1 MDDAINAHEDTGQP
15 QGEPGEDGH
24 SRNLRT
30 ILLLDICDS
39 TGIVERLGD
48 TATAQLFREHDR
60 LVLRLQQAWRG
71 RLIDRSDGLLL
82 LFERPMDGLGFG
94 LDYGQGLAE
103 IGKLRHIELKARAG
117 LHVGELLTWRNS
129 EESVRLGAKPLE
141 VEGLAKPMAARLMS
155 IARPGQILMS
165 AVAESLTHR
174 AVRDMGER
182 GQALVWRSH
191 GRWRFKGMPE
201 TQEVFEVGEPG
212 IAPLRRPIESAKA
225 QRAVPLWRRPTA
237 MAAEAALVSAIAV
250 GGWFATRP
258 PPAIAF
264 NERDWV
270 VVGDLRNLTGDTRLE
285 DSLEQAFRISLEQS
299 RHVNVLSDLKVR
311 DTLARMRLA
320 PDTVVD
326 RDIAAQIAQRD
337 GARAVILPTVSEV
350 GGRLRMSVE
359 VVDPATQTTVYAHA
373 ADGKGEASVLASIDE
388 VTGALRNDL
397 GEAVE
402 QIEKD
407 SRPLPEVTT
416 GSVDALRAYALAQDA
431 YARYAFDEA
440 LQLYR
445 RATELDPE
453 FALAWLGR
461 MRSLIATV
469 DAPAAVESLR
479 KAVALKGK
487 LPPRES
493 LYVDA
498 WASEFDEPSEAT
510 GRWVQLASMYPDY
523 LPGRG
528 NAALWL
534 YEENRFEEALPH
546 AIAGTIEQ
554 NPLRG
559 QEFDTVGRVQLALEA
574 YPEAEGALRR
584 SLEEVGGSSLRR
596 LVSTAAAQRKFEE
609 AERQAKG
616 LDPANAH
623 HYMEQSSL
631 AIDRARFED
640 ARKLSQASLRVLKN
654 KHGLASRYLAVP
666 VGLSAW
672 LAGDVA
678 DARRTLDS
686 VVRASLE
693 ALEQA
698 GEGVLVDAEDD
709 ATTALAAALVLQRMG
724 ETASSD
730 PVLSALEAKPVLMRI
745 PAVAELATVLRAE
758 KLRRGGH
765 AAKSIELLQPLITGA
780 ERYQTRVALMEA
792 LADEGRVA
800 DALEQAR
807 WLQRRRGLA
816 YAELECGGCLQALN
830 VLDSNLAIRR
840 EAQLLRAEGQEVEA
854 ERKLKDF
861 NRLWPVE
868 VLPPYFSES

>member
-1 MDDAINAHEDTGQP
+1 MDDASNAHDDTGQP

-82 LFERPMDGLGFG
+82 LFERPMDGLGFA
-94 LDYGQGLAE
+94 LDYGQGLAG
-103 IGKLRHIELKARAG
+103 IGKLRDIELKARAG

-182 GQALVWRSH
+182 GLALVWKSH

-237 MAAEAALVSAIAV
+237 MAAEAALVAAIAV

-270 VVGDLRNLTGDTRLE
+270 VVGDLRNLTGDARLE

-337 GARAVILPTVSEV
+337 GARAVLLPTVSEV

-359 VVDPATQTTVYAHA
+359 VVDPATQTTVYAHV

-388 VTGALRNDL
+388 VTGALRADL
-397 GEAVE
+397 GEAIA
-402 QIEKD
+402 QIDRD
-407 SRPLPEVTT
+407 SKPLPEVTT
-416 GSVDALRAYALAQDA
+416 GNLDALRAYALGQEA
-431 YARYAFDEA
+431 YVARDYGRASD
-440 LQLYR
+440 LYEL
-445 RATELDPE
+445 ATELDPD
-453 FALAWLGR
+453 FASAWVGSMRVHYAR
-461 MRSLIATV
+461 MEPEAATR
-469 DAPAAVESLR
+469 AMEAAKSR
-479 KAVALKGK
+479 ASG
-487 LPPRES
+487 LPRREAMYLS
-493 LYVDA
+493 A
-498 WASEFDEPSEAT
+498 WASEFDAPSEAT
-510 GRWVQLASMYPDY
+510 GKWIELAELYPDY
-523 LPGRG
+523 FPGLS
-528 NAALWL
+528 NAAMWL
-534 YEENRFEEALPH
+534 FRENRFAQSLKFAH
-546 AIAGTIEQ
+546 AATVPQ
-554 NPLRG
+554 NPL
-559 QEFDTVGRVQLALEA
+559 LALDYDSQGRA
-574 YPEAEGALRR
+574 LLALGREAEAR
-584 SLEEVGGSSLRR
+584 SAFDESLARSPGSSLRR
-596 LVSTAAAQRKFEE
+596 RMAVDAASRDFE
-609 AERQAKG
+609 AARSLAARFQAKDRHSFIERTSLLIDEGRWSEASEMATRG
-616 LDPANAH
+616 LR
-623 HYMEQSSL
+623 L
-631 AIDRARFED
+631 AEKDGGFD
-640 ARKLSQASLRVLKN
+640 ARSFLVVSATAMWLDGQDARAGQLVDKCLEQTLPRLERRVL
-654 KHGLASRYLAVP
+654 
-666 VGLSAW
+666 
-672 LAGDVA
+672 
-678 DARRTLDS
+678 
-686 VVRASLE
+686 
-693 ALEQA
+693 
-698 GEGVLVDAEDD
+698 GVTSEDD
-709 ATTALAAALVLQRMG
+709 ASLALAAALVAQRLRNG
-724 ETASSD
+724 APARKVRET
-730 PVLSALEAKPVLMRI
+730 LEAYPEVLAFSTVSNLLQVVAAEQLRLDGN
-745 PAVAELATVLRAE
+745 PRQAVEILAPLVQQGNEPFQARVVLQNAYIDLGVTDE
-758 KLRRGGH
+758 AVVHSKWLQAHRGY
-765 AAKSIELLQPLITGA
+765 AYVDYACSNCLQPLN
-780 ERYQTRVALMEA
+780 VADSSIALLRESEA
-792 LADEGRVA
+792 L
-800 DALEQAR
+800 
-807 WLQRRRGLA
+807 
-816 YAELECGGCLQALN
+816 
-830 VLDSNLAIRR
+830 
-840 EAQLLRAEGQEVEA
+840 QEVDADKAKEA
-854 ERKLKDF
+854 LREFK
-861 NRLWPVE
+861 NIWPESRVE
-868 VLPPYFSES
+868 LTSR

>member
-1 MDDAINAHEDTGQP
+1 MDDASNAHDDTGQP

-82 LFERPMDGLGFG
+82 LFERPMDGLGFA
-94 LDYGQGLAE
+94 LDYGQGLAG
-103 IGKLRHIELKARAG
+103 IGKLRDIELKARAG

-182 GQALVWRSH
+182 GLALVWKSH

-237 MAAEAALVSAIAV
+237 MAAEAALVAAIAV

-264 NERDWV
+264 SERDWV
-270 VVGDLRNLTGDTRLE
+270 VVGDLRNLTGDAGLE

-359 VVDPATQTTVYAHA
+359 VVDPHSQATVYAHA

-388 VTGALRNDL
+388 VTGALRADL
-397 GEAVE
+397 GEAVA
-402 QIEKD
+402 QIDKD

-416 GSVDALRAYALAQDA
+416 GNLDALRAYALGQEAFESRDFDQ
-431 YARYAFDEA
+431 ARRLFE
-440 LQLYR
+440 
-445 RATELDPE
+445 RATVLDE
-453 FALAWLGR
+453 QFALAWLGIVR
-461 MRSLIATV
+461 ADFSQVNANAAL
-469 DAPAAVESLR
+469 DALLRAKQLVGHLPA
-479 KAVALKGK
+479 
-487 LPPRES
+487 REA
-493 LYVDA
+493 LYVEA
-498 WASEFDEPSEAT
+498 WAARFLSPADAT
-510 GRWVQLASMYPDY
+510 GKWTELARLYPDFY
-523 LPGRG
+523 PGQG

-546 AIAGTIEQ
+546 VRAAAVSQ
-554 NPLRG
+554 NPLLAV
-559 QEFDTVGRVQLALEA
+559 QFDTEGRILLALER
-574 YPEAEGALRR
+574 YEEAAAALRR
-584 SLEEVGGSSLRR
+584 ANSMSGGSIRR
-596 LVSTAAAQRKFEE
+596 LVGLEAAQRRF
-609 AERQAKG
+609 AQADAYLKQLEPGDPYAHIEMASVSVDRGDWAGARNHAANALTSLRDSRG
-616 LDPANAH
+616 LD
-623 HYMEQSSL
+623 
-631 AIDRARFED
+631 
-640 ARKLSQASLRVLKN
+640 
-654 KHGLASRYLAVP
+654 SRYLQVP
-666 VGLSAW
+666 LALSEW
-672 LAGDVA
+672 LSGDQAGAEKRLLDAA
-678 DARRTLDS
+678 DG
-686 VVRASLE
+686 SLE
-693 ALEQA
+693 ALSKKSSA
-698 GEGVLVDAEDD
+698 DAQDD
-709 ATTALAAALVLQRMG
+709 AATVLAAALVLARQGKGRQAERLVSEVARYPRLM
-724 ETASSD
+724 ET
-730 PVLSALEAKPVLMRI
+730 PPLE
-745 PAVAELATVLRAE
+745 ELATVVRAQQSIIAG
-758 KLRRGGH
+758 KPG
-765 AAKSIELLQPLITGA
+765 AAIEQLERLLSGW
-780 ERYQTRVALMEA
+780 ERYQTRATLMRAYVANGDHEKAIREA
-792 LADEGRVA
+792 G
-800 DALEQAR
+800 
-807 WLQRRRGLA
+807 WLQKRRGLA
-816 YAELECGGCLQALN
+816 YAELECGYCLQALN
-830 VLDSNLAIRR
+830 VFDSTLSVRQEARSLDALGRPEEAAARLA
-840 EAQLLRAEGQEVEA
+840 EFEE
-854 ERKLKDF
+854 
-861 NRLWPVE
+861 LWPNGAPAY
-868 VLPPYFSES
+868 LR